1 MDFEIKYSEEKKMI
15 LGRLGGNLD
24 LAVITKIAEEVEK
37 IVEARD
43 CLKFLNDCRES
54 VVPESIIDIFDIPR
68 LVGEG
73 GLRGNCKCAI
83 VVKDIRDQW
92 EFLETIS
99 NNRGQQIRIFTDF
112 DEAEAWLNGKEE
124 SKQS

>member
-1 MDFEIKYSEEKKMI
+1 MDFEIKYSDEKKMI
-15 LGRLGGNLD
+15 LGRLRGDLD
-24 LAVITKIAEEVEK
+24 LAIIKKMAEELEK

-54 VVPESIIDIFDIPR
+54 IVPESIIDLFEIPK
-68 LVGEG
+68 LVGEA
-73 GLRGNCKCAI
+73 GLNANCRCAI

-99 NNRGQQIRIFTDF
+99 RNRGQQIRIFTDI
-112 DEAEAWLNGKEE
+112 DEADAWLNEKETE
-124 SKQS
+124 

>member
-15 LGRLGGNLD
+15 LGRMSGD
-24 LAVITKIAEEVEK
+24 IDMVVIKKMAAELES

-54 VVPESIIDIFDIPR
+54 IVPESIIDLFEIPK
-68 LVGEG
+68 LVGEAR
-73 GLRGNCKCAI
+73 LNGNCKCAI

-99 NNRGQQIRIFTDF
+99 TNRGQRIRIFTDF
-112 DEAEAWLNGKEE
+112 DEAHAWLNENE
-124 SKQS
+124 A

>member
-15 LGRLGGNLD
+15 LGKLSGDLD
-24 LAVITKIAEEVEK
+24 LGAIKKMAGEVEK

-54 VVPESIIDIFDIPR
+54 VVPKSIIDIFEVPR
-68 LVGEG
+68 LVAEA

-112 DEAEAWLNGKEE
+112 DEADAWLNNKEE
-124 SKQS
+124 N

>member
-1 MDFEIKYSEEKKMI
+1 MDLEIKYSEEKKMI
-15 LGRLGGNLD
+15 MGRMSGDLD
-24 LAVITKIAEEVEK
+24 LTVIKKMAGEVEK
-37 IVEARD
+37 IVEARN

-54 VVPESIIDIFDIPR
+54 VVPESIIDIFEIPK
-68 LVGEG
+68 LVSEA

-99 NNRGQQIRIFTDF
+99 NNRGQQIRIFTDYEEG
-112 DEAEAWLNGKEE
+112 DAWLNGKENR
-124 SKQS
+124 